1 MRQVFAGW
9 GVASKRK
16 GRAVIYSLSLTIYY
30 PHPLLQMSTSH
41 VWRERKLYR
50 YLYSLNIIYFC
61 YFHSLHTIRRCI
73 FYAIIF

>member
-16 GRAVIYSLSLTIYY
+16 GRVVSFRLTIYY

-41 VWRERKLYR
+41 VWRE
-50 YLYSLNIIYFC
+50 
-61 YFHSLHTIRRCI
+61 
-73 FYAIIF
+73 